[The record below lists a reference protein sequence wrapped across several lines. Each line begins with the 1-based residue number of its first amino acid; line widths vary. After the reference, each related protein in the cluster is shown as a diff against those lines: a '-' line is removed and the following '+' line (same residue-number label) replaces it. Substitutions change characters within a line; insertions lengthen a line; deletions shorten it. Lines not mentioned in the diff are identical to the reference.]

1 MPEVAARRL
10 VAAGKW
16 PGDVDL
22 FRLGIDCD
30 SIDVHDVGL
39 RSRSETLRMQGMI
52 AFLMVLVAPVA
63 QGYTAEELVAK
74 NIEARGGIEKI
85 HAIESIRLTGKLTVN
100 GGMLQLD
107 YVSLIKRPQSVRYEA
122 KLQGLTQVQ
131 AFDGSQAW
139 QINPFLGRKDPEKL
153 SADDAKGMG
162 EDAADVIGALVDYK
176 EKSYRLDSLGTED
189 VDGTEAY
196 KLRVTRPNGDLL
208 YVYLDPD
215 YFLEIR
221 TLSRR
226 VEHGVPNETMTDYGD
241 YEKINGV
248 YMPLS
253 QESGPKSSS
262 DRQKIQFDTAEVN
275 VAIDEAVF
283 PFSRSR
289 QSCRGGERLM
299 NGKSIL
305 LISVVLAGMTGATAG
320 AAAAGADNPSGH
332 LGDPRHPVSTRA
344 RSRA

>member
-1 MPEVAARRL
+1 
-10 VAAGKW
+10 
-16 PGDVDL
+16 
-22 FRLGIDCD
+22 
-30 SIDVHDVGL
+30 
-39 RSRSETLRMQGMI
+39 MQGMI

-107 YVSLIKRPQSVRYEA
+107 YVTLIKRPQSVRYEA

-196 KLRVTRPNGDLL
+196 KLRVTRPNGDLI

-226 VEHGVPNETMTDYGD
+226 VEHGVPNETITDYGD

-262 DRQKIQFDTAEVN
+262 DRQKVQFDTAEVN
-275 VAIDEAVF
+275 VAIDEAAFHF
-283 PFSRSR
+283 PALGSHA
-289 QSCRGGERLM
+289 GE
-299 NGKSIL
+299 
-305 LISVVLAGMTGATAG
+305 
-320 AAAAGADNPSGH
+320 DSG
-332 LGDPRHPVSTRA
+332 S
-344 RSRA
+344 